1 MSIGLVM
8 KVTYKETCHVCD
20 KIAQFVSKVFNKLIE
35 VGETLGYSVAASRLA
50 QMGYHEQAKECL
62 MQIEKKKK

>member
-20 KIAQFVSKVFNKLIE
+20 KIAQFTSKVFHKLIDL
-35 VGETLGYSVAASRLA
+35 GESVGYSVAASRLA
-50 QMGYHEQAKECL
+50 QMGYHEEAKHCMMEVA
-62 MQIEKKKK
+62 KKKK